1 MVELVNITKLYHKK
15 PVVND
20 VSLFVPRG
28 QTLVLLGK
36 SGSGK
41 TTLLKM
47 INRLIEPDKGSILI
61 DGENITNRPV
71 EELRR
76 NIGFVIQAIGLFP
89 HWTVAQNIATVPTL
103 IDWSKDKISS
113 RVSELL
119 EHMGLPLHFASRY
132 PHELS
137 GGQQQRIG
145 VARALAANPS
155 LLLMDEPFGALDPI
169 IRKEIQSDFQ
179 HLGIFKEVT
188 KIVVTH
194 DVKEAFYLGDEVALI
209 DEGRVIEKA
218 TPRNLLFNSISDL
231 VRSFIGEDAWSLKLS
246 EIALSEVIAFL
257 PLTESYADEVLICHT
272 DEKPFSRVFSLT
284 NSDHQQV
291 KIVDNSGLVG
301 HASVADLKASFLK
314 LESQLAVH

>member
-15 PVVND
+15 PVVNN
-20 VSLFVPRG
+20 VSLFVPGG

-47 INRLIEPDKGSILI
+47 INRLIEPDEGNILI
-61 DGENITNRPV
+61 DGERIANRPV

-76 NIGFVIQAIGLFP
+76 NIGYVIQAIGLFP

-103 IDWSKDKISS
+103 IDWPKDKISS

-119 EHMGLPLHFASRY
+119 EHMGLPQQFASRY

-179 HLGIFKEVT
+179 HLSIFKEVT

-209 DEGRVIEKA
+209 DDGKVIEKA
-218 TPRNLLFNSISDL
+218 TPRYLLFNSTSDL
-231 VRSFIGEDAWSLKLS
+231 VRGFIGEDAWSLKLS
-246 EIALSEVIAFL
+246 QVALSEVIPFL
-257 PLTESYADEVLICHT
+257 TLAKDTEETLVCHIN
-272 DEKPFSRVFSLT
+272 EKPFSRIFSLA

-291 KIVDNSGLVG
+291 KIIDNSGLVG

-314 LESQLAVH
+314 LESQLAAH

>member
-15 PVVND
+15 PVVNN
-20 VSLFVPRG
+20 VSLFVPKG

-47 INRLIEPDKGSILI
+47 MNRLIEPDEGSIFI
-61 DGENITNRPV
+61 DGKPIANGPL

-76 NIGFVIQAIGLFP
+76 NIGYVIQAIGLFP

-103 IDWSKDKISS
+103 MDWPKDKISS

-119 EHMGLPLHFASRY
+119 DHMGLPQQFASRY

-145 VARALAANPS
+145 VARALAAKPS
-155 LLLMDEPFGALDPI
+155 LLLMDEPFGALDPV

-179 HLGIFKEVT
+179 HLSIFKEVT

-209 DEGRVIEKA
+209 DEGKVIEKA
-218 TPRNLLFNSISDL
+218 TPRNLLFNSTSKL

-246 EIALSEVIAFL
+246 QVALSEVIPFL
-257 PLTESYADEVLICHT
+257 TLANDSTEEALVCHI
-272 DEKPFSRVFSLT
+272 DEKPFRRIFSLT

-291 KIVDNSGLVG
+291 KIIDNSGLVG
-301 HASVADLKASFLK
+301 YASLANIKASFLK
-314 LESQLAVH
+314 FETQLAAS

>member
-314 LESQLAVH
+314 LESQLAAH

>member
-47 INRLIEPDKGSILI
+47 INRLIEPDKGNILI
-61 DGENITNRPV
+61 DGENITNRPA

-76 NIGFVIQAIGLFP
+76 NIGYVIQAIGLFP

-103 IDWSKDKISS
+103 MDWSKDKISS

-119 EHMGLPLHFASRY
+119 DHMGLPQQFASRY

-145 VARALAANPS
+145 VARALAAKPS

-179 HLGIFKEVT
+179 HLSIFKEVT

-209 DEGRVIEKA
+209 DEGKVIEKA
-218 TPRNLLFNSISDL
+218 TPRNLLFNSTSKL

-246 EIALSEVIAFL
+246 QVALSEVISFL
-257 PLTESYADEVLICHT
+257 ALAKDSMEEALICHT
-272 DEKPFSRVFSLT
+272 DEKPFSRIFSLA

-291 KIVDNSGLVG
+291 KIIDNSGLVG
-301 HASVADLKASFLK
+301 HASVADLKASFFK
-314 LESQLAVH
+314 LESQLVAR

>member
-20 VSLFVPRG
+20 VSLLVPKG

-47 INRLIEPDKGSILI
+47 INRLIEPDEGSILI
-61 DGENITNRPV
+61 DGENIANRSV

-76 NIGFVIQAIGLFP
+76 NIGYVIQAIGLFP
-89 HWTVAQNIATVPTL
+89 HWTVAQNIATVPAL
-103 IDWSKDKISS
+103 IGWPKNKTSS
-113 RVSELL
+113 RVLELL
-119 EHMGLPLHFASRY
+119 EQMGLPPRFSSRY

-179 HLGIFKEVT
+179 HLSIFKEMT

-209 DEGRVIEKA
+209 DEGKIIEKA
-218 TPRNLLFNSISDL
+218 TPRNFLFNSTSNL
-231 VRSFIGEDAWSLKLS
+231 VKAFIGEDAWSLKLS
-246 EIALSEVIAFL
+246 QVALSEVISFLAFAKDSA
-257 PLTESYADEVLICHT
+257 EEVLICHT
-272 DEKPFSRVFSLT
+272 DEKPFSRIFSMV
-284 NSDHQQV
+284 NSDQQQV
-291 KIVDNSGLVG
+291 KIIDDSGLVG
-301 HASVADLKASFLK
+301 HASVGDLKASFLK
-314 LESQLAVH
+314 FESQLAAD